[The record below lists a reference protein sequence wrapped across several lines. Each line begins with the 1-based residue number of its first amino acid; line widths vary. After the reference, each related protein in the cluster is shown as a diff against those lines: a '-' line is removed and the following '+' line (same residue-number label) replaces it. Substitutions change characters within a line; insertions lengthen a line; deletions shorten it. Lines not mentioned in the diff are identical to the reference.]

1 MLLKMRMVKDIVLLL
16 SGFWMVYLMIRFVV
30 CVMFGLAVVVIV
42 DLWRYVLMS
51 EKERFYRK
59 QTKNYEGL
67 NVGFVE
73 LKGYE
78 K

>member
-1 MLLKMRMVKDIVLLL
+1 MIRYVLL
-16 SGFWMVYLMIRFVV
+16 GIIF
-30 CVMFGLAVVVIV
+30 CCAVVVVV
-42 DLWRYVLMS
+42 DLWRHVLMS
-51 EKERFYRK
+51 EKERFYRNQSK
-59 QTKNYEGL
+59 KYEGL